1 MANIQN
7 LPDNGNPSG
16 LWASFVYAVAR
27 TTTFADYFEPL
38 IQLLKPTYVAGKIPA
53 RVVQIR
59 HENDHVYSL
68 VLKPGRG
75 FKGFEAGQYVEL
87 CVQRDGR
94 RFSRYFSISSGVQQ
108 FRQQGTIELSIRVQ
122 ENGHITP
129 WLRLALTPG
138 AKVHLG
144 RAQGEFVLQ
153 NQTAPLL
160 MLAGGSG
167 ITPFR
172 SMLAGLQNYP
182 QPVTLLY
189 YAQDASAHLFKRELL
204 ARQADMPHVRVVL
217 VDSQAEGFFSEQHL
231 DVYCAD
237 YARRDI
243 YICGP
248 APMITH
254 SRKLLAQLGVAEA
267 NIHFEFFSPAPLD
280 LDGIA
285 TGGITEFRRSAVQS
299 VNPEQQ
305 QTLLDMAE
313 NAGLK
318 PASGCRM
325 GVCYQCIC
333 KKESGVVFNTKTGQ
347 YSDTGAQDVQMCVSV
362 PVGDVVLDI

>member
-1 MANIQN
+1 MANVQN

-38 IQLLKPTYVAGKIPA
+38 IQLVKPSFVAGKIPA
-53 RVVQIR
+53 RVVQVR
-59 HENDHVYSL
+59 HENDHVFSL
-68 VLKPGRG
+68 ILKPGRG
-75 FKGFEAGQYVEL
+75 FKGFTAGQYVEL
-87 CVQRDGR
+87 CVERDGR

-122 ENGHITP
+122 EKGHITP
-129 WLRLALTPG
+129 WLRMALTTG

-144 RAQGEFVLQ
+144 HAQGEFVLK
-153 NQTAPLL
+153 ASDKPLL

-172 SMLAGLQNYP
+172 SMLAGLQDYP
-182 QPVTLLY
+182 AAVTLLY

-217 VDSQAEGFFSEQHL
+217 VDTSLEGFFSQQHL
-231 DVYCAD
+231 DVYCPD
-237 YARRDI
+237 YAARDI

-248 APMITH
+248 SAMITH
-254 SRKLLAQLGVAEA
+254 SRQLLGELGVAQG
-267 NIHFEFFSPAPLD
+267 NIHFEFFGPAPLQ

-285 TGGITEFRRSAVQS
+285 TAGVTEFRRSGKQS
-299 VNPEQQ
+299 INPEQQ

-333 KKESGVVFNTKTGQ
+333 KKESGVVLNTKTGQ